1 MSPNGLDH
9 HPAFLNTL
17 SDVVVPDVNMLA
29 LIMEDG
35 ILAGHDCGL
44 IVDLQRGCPGLLALE
59 LYKKPR

>member
-1 MSPNGLDH
+1 MSPNRLDH

-44 IVDLQRGCPGLLALE
+44 IVDLQLE
-59 LYKKPR
+59 RAHLFSLDLG

>member
-1 MSPNGLDH
+1 MSPNRLDH

-35 ILAGHDCGL
+35 ILVGHDCRL
-44 IVDLQRGCPGLLALE
+44 IVDLQLERTHLFSLE
-59 LYKKPR
+59 LC